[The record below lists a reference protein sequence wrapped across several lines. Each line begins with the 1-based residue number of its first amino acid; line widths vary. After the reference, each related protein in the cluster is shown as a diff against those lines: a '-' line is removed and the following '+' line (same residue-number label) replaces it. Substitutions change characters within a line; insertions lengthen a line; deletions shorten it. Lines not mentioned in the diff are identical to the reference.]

1 MATLLTQQEREEKK
15 RLARESEIRQNI
27 KSHCTRIRDGIRKN
41 GSTSGNRAIWE
52 LFQNAGDQAE
62 SAEIKITLTNEHFIF
77 AHKGEAFTFDSLCS
91 LVKQVSSQEKEDDI
105 KVGQYGTGFLTTH
118 KFSRKI
124 LVNGSMR
131 ISDKNEPEVYV
142 DIDKFV
148 IDRSNFDDI
157 PLFIE
162 DMKNQILAV
171 EELMDHDLQ
180 SYHREWTE
188 LFYELND
195 ERRNIVQVAIDE
207 AILLLPFVMT
217 INDNIGS
224 CIIIDETR
232 NKVTKF
238 SKRKGK
244 ASNPE
249 LHLTIIS
256 KSINGVNQDDINV
269 YYLELHNGDS
279 RIILPL
285 KGEQEV
291 VDLGDIPRFFVHF
304 PLIGQNHYNVQFIFH
319 SHRFTPE
326 ETRDN
331 IILPKDNDAT
341 EKAVAENLEVLNE
354 MTNYLWDYLEK
365 SVEKWQ
371 NTVLMAKIGIK
382 NNSFDDEKT
391 EAFYLEQKKKWV
403 NKFSTLKL
411 IEIDGNRYSTREP
424 SHPVVLEPT
433 LRQFI
438 VDNEEKG
445 YLSEIYG
452 YANNVALIPSQ
463 NELIQWSIIIDEW
476 HSPQEDLFL
485 PFEDIVSYISKNS
498 GDNLKAILKMIVDAG
513 CAHFFEQYP
522 LLPNRE
528 HILLKRADLRNAES
542 INDELYQLVKAL
554 SPEIC
559 SKMIHQDYADL
570 IELPSYSWQ
579 NLRDELND
587 CVKEVENSHWKRSD
601 HPGPYS
607 GVFEYNLIKLCS
619 FFTTTGGDS
628 KRNRLMPIIC
638 AFENIEYQEINIP
651 AWRDNPSGFDL
662 HRQIFPSLVENQ
674 MMKISEQ
681 DSKWVSEHIID
692 LASFV
697 DSARGDDYKS
707 FCTRYAIY
715 PDMLGT
721 LHCPDDLKKN
731 VKVNDI
737 LFNLYSNTLGEDL
750 RGKCVNSKFELFFDK
765 YAEEAYQFTPTSVA
779 NEIQN
784 ELSAGNYQDTILLD
798 IIDLTEQD
806 GIKGTEWQMLF
817 KDIYKQRESIRY
829 RLGSDEERKAIN
841 RMMKR
846 KSPQLL
852 KLLADVAER
861 KDSSELIEALNET
874 IANVEHQEHIKLLG
888 DFVESHVEKYVTDL
902 LKPYGV
908 SVKNE
913 QGGQD
918 LILSKP
924 GCDDYYIEI
933 KSRWV
938 DKASAVMSSTQ
949 YQNAVSNPTRYS
961 LISAQMWTFNQER
974 VKAEE
979 EVSLNEFEPR
989 LKVCEN
995 IGSIDPNLLTK
1006 LEDAFNY
1013 QDNTISAVGSYE
1025 VHVPQKMFTSSFNEF
1040 IETLKMYFQ

>member
-1 MATLLTQQEREEKK
+1 MLLTQEEREEKK
-15 RLARESEIRQNI
+15 KQARESEIRQNI

-52 LFQNAGDQAE
+52 LFQNAGDLSE
-62 SAEIKITLTNEHFIF
+62 CAEIKITLTNEHFIF
-77 AHKGEAFTFDSLCS
+77 AHKGDAFTFDSLCS

-124 LVNGSMR
+124 IVNGSMR
-131 ISDKNEPEVYV
+131 ISDKDEPEVYV

-171 EELMDHDLQ
+171 EKLMDQDLH
-180 SYHREWTE
+180 SSHREWTE
-188 LFYELND
+188 LCYELNE
-195 ERRNIVQVAIDE
+195 ERRNIAQVSIDE
-207 AILLLPFVMT
+207 AIRLLPFVLA

-224 CIIIDETR
+224 CIIHDETR
-232 NKVTKF
+232 DRVTSFK
-238 SKRKGK
+238 KRKGET
-244 ASNPE
+244 SNPD
-249 LHLTIIS
+249 LHLTIIPNS
-256 KSINGVNQDDINV
+256 VNGKEQDDINV

-285 KGEQEV
+285 KNEQQVME
-291 VDLGDIPRFFVHF
+291 LGDVPRLFVHF
-304 PLIGQNHYNVQFIFH
+304 PLIGQNQYNVQFIFH

-326 ETRDN
+326 EARDN

-341 EKAVAENLEVLNE
+341 EKATIENIKVLNE
-354 MTNYLWDYLEK
+354 MTAHLWNFLERNV
-365 SVEKWQ
+365 SKWQ
-371 NTVLMAKIGIK
+371 NTVLMANISIK
-382 NNSFDDEKT
+382 DTGYDDEKT
-391 EAFYLEQKKKWV
+391 EAFYSEQKKKWV
-403 NKFSTLKL
+403 NNFSTLKL
-411 IEIDGNRYSTREP
+411 IEIGGHRYSVRDEV
-424 SHPVVLEPT
+424 HPVVLEPD
-433 LRQFI
+433 LCQFI
-438 VDNEEKG
+438 VENEGKG
-445 YLSEIYG
+445 YLYDIYD
-452 YANNVALIPSQ
+452 YANNTALIPCRD
-463 NELIQWSIIIDEW
+463 ELIQWSKIINEW
-476 HSPQEDLFL
+476 HSLQEDLFL
-485 PFEDIVSYISKNS
+485 SFEQIVRYVSENS
-498 GDNLKAILKMIVDAG
+498 GENLKAILKMIVDAG
-513 CAHFFEQYP
+513 YAHFFEQYP
-522 LLPNRE
+522 LLPNRD
-528 HILLKRADLRNAES
+528 HLLLKRAELRNAES
-542 INDELYQLVKAL
+542 INDELYQLVKSL

-559 SKMIHQDYADL
+559 KKMIHPDYAKIIDL
-570 IELPSYSWQ
+570 PAYSWQ

-601 HPGPYS
+601 RPSPYS
-607 GVFEYNLIKLCS
+607 GDFEYNLIKLCS

-674 MMKISEQ
+674 MMKISEK
-681 DSKWVSEHIID
+681 DSKWVSEHIND

-697 DSARGDDYKS
+697 DCARGDDYKS

-715 PDMLGT
+715 PDMLGI

-731 VKVNDI
+731 IKVNDI
-737 LFNLYSNTLGEDL
+737 LFELYSHTFREDL
-750 RGKCVNSKFELFFDK
+750 RGKCVNSKFESFFDK
-765 YAEEAYQFTPTSVA
+765 YAEDTYQFTPTSVA

-784 ELSAGNYQDTILLD
+784 ELSSGNYQDTILLD
-798 IIDLTEQD
+798 IIDLTEQE
-806 GIKGTEWQMLF
+806 GAKGTEWQVLF

-829 RLGSDEERKAIN
+829 KLGTDDERRAIN

-846 KSPQLL
+846 KSPILL
-852 KLLADVAER
+852 QMLADVAER
-861 KDSSELIEALNET
+861 KDSDMLIKALNET
-874 IANVEHQEHIKLLG
+874 IANVEHQEQIKLLG
-888 DFVESHVEKYVTDL
+888 DFVENHVEKFIKDF

-908 SVKNE
+908 TVKNE

-918 LILSKP
+918 LILSKS

-938 DKASAVMSSTQ
+938 DKDSVVMSSNQ
-949 YQNAVSNPTRYS
+949 YQNAVSHPERYS
-961 LISAQMWTFNQER
+961 LISAQMWTFDKQR

-979 EVSLNEFEPR
+979 EVSFGEFGPR
-989 LKVCEN
+989 LKVCEC
-995 IGSIDPNLLTK
+995 IGAIDPDLLSK
-1006 LEDAFNY
+1006 LKVAFNY
-1013 QDNTISAVGSYE
+1013 QANAISAVGSYE
-1025 VHVPQKMFTSSFNEF
+1025 VHVPQKMFTLSFVEF
-1040 IETLKMYFQ
+1040 IEKLKIYFR